1 MNKNLKIIIYGVL
14 VWLIP
19 FAISFV
25 VFPLKTSMRPLF
37 ESIMPL
43 VLSMVVIT
51 LAYYYLKNLESDYVK
66 EGFLMGIL
74 WYIINITIDLFM
86 FMPASPMQMSFL
98 NYMMDIG
105 LTYVMI
111 PVITLGMGFMAYNK
125 SDKVVEVK

>member
-1 MNKNLKIIIYGVL
+1 MNKNLKIILYGFL

-51 LAYYYLKNLESDYVK
+51 LTYYYLKNLESDFVK
-66 EGFLMGIL
+66 EGLIIGIS
-74 WYIINITIDLFM
+74 WYIINIILDLFL
-86 FMPASPMQMSFL
+86 FMPASPMQMSFAD
-98 NYMMDIG
+98 YMMDIG

-111 PVITLGMGFMAYNK
+111 PVITLGMGFMAHNK
-125 SDKVVEVK
+125 SAKIIGS

>member
-1 MNKNLKIIIYGVL
+1 MNKNLKIILYGFL

-51 LAYYYLKNLESDYVK
+51 LAYYYLKDLESDFVK
-66 EGFLMGIL
+66 EGFFMGIL
-74 WYIINITIDLFM
+74 WFIINITIDLFM
-86 FMPASPMQMSFL
+86 FMPASPMQMSFAD
-98 NYMMDIG
+98 YMMDIG
-105 LTYVMI
+105 LIYVMI
-111 PVITLGMGFMAYNK
+111 PVITLGMAFMADNK
-125 SDKVVEVK
+125 SAKIIRG